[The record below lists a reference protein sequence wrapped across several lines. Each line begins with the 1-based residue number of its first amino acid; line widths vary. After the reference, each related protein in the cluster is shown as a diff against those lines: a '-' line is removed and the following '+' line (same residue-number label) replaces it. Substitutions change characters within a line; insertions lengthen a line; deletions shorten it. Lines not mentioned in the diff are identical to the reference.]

1 MSIEAYKIAVK
12 VSLVENVT
20 RGLQMMARH
29 FKSTD
34 ADAKALE
41 ARLKSIGK
49 MAAIGGIMT
58 GAGLGGLA
66 LFKGPLEEAKKYEIL
81 LGRLQQFGMGD
92 VAMRDAQKFVEA
104 QHIMGA
110 SQRDML
116 RYFIEA
122 QGVFRESGAKT
133 VPEQLSAA
141 KMAAPM
147 MARMTFASRGLDER
161 SREATETKTMDML
174 RFVEQAGGLRSPRRF
189 GELLDA
195 GFRAV
200 QSSGGNVDFTQ
211 YRQFMARGGSSA
223 LSLSN
228 LSLFADLEPIIGEMK
243 GSTAG
248 NALMTAFNRM
258 NGIVRVPN
266 QIAHELVK
274 NGLWDGSKII
284 WNNQGGI
291 KQFTG
296 NPMVNAQQF
305 GSDPV
310 DYYRNQVLPMYAR
323 MGIDPQ
329 QRVIENAK
337 IFGRTGGAMFNLI
350 DKQLPTILRSREAFN
365 RSRGIDQSYRA
376 AGGRASGKEFD
387 LEKREADL
395 KLKIG
400 QVILP
405 YYVKGLEMALAV
417 MNRLNAFITANPTF
431 TKIAVGGFA
440 LVSVAAVVGG
450 SLTLL
455 TAGLR
460 GLLLIR
466 NLVPA
471 FRAVGVGLSI
481 LRGGLGYLPMLFRYV
496 VAALGPVGLAI
507 AAIATVGWLVYNNWK
522 EINSA
527 LFANFKDIGDAV
539 RKLFNGDIMGAIG
552 LFGRALLRSFQ
563 TVLNTVIA
571 GLNSMT
577 GLGIA
582 KFTFADPE
590 QPAGSKFVAPAA
602 DKVFQATN
610 NVYLDGYRI
619 AMAVTKH
626 QAKEAARPN
635 AGSTGFDGQRARP
648 SHALGAIR

>member
-1 MSIEAYKIAVK
+1 MSIEAYKIAVR
-12 VSLVENVT
+12 VSLIDGVT
-20 RGLQMMARH
+20 RGLALMSRH
-29 FKSTD
+29 FKGTD

-49 MAAIGGIMT
+49 MASL
-58 GAGLGGLA
+58 GAASFAVGAGGLA
-66 LFKGPLEEAKKYEIL
+66 LFKGPIEEAMKYERA
-81 LGRLQQFGMGD
+81 LGTLRQMGLGD
-92 VAMRDAQKFVEA
+92 AQIRDARKFAEA
-104 QHIMGA
+104 TDIIGT
-110 SQRDML
+110 SINDRIRIFSD
-116 RYFIEA
+116 A
-122 QGVFRESGAKT
+122 QGSFRQSGMTGARATAAAKT
-133 VPEQLSAA
+133 MLPVLAQYEVATSMLSGEKRAA
-141 KMAAPM
+141 
-147 MARMTFASRGLDER
+147 
-161 SREATETKTMDML
+161 
-174 RFVEQAGGLRSPRRF
+174 
-189 GELLDA
+189 
-195 GFRAV
+195 AV
-200 QSSGGNVDFTQ
+200 QSMRNLNKTVEIMGGINDPKRAMAIADAVFKATMSSGRMVDE
-211 YRQFMARGGSSA
+211 RQLKQFVAYGSSA
-223 LSLSN
+223 TNQLN
-228 LSLFADLEPIIGEMK
+228 LSTIFGGLEPIIGELG
-243 GSTAG
+243 GSQTAVG
-248 NALMTAFNRM
+248 LRTAYGRTNGMMALMPRRLQAEMTRLGMMDASGKQQTDNLARLQAT
-258 NGIVRVPN
+258 NVIAYAQNLLGRYAKVGITSRTDIEREN
-266 QIAHELVK
+266 
-274 NGLWDGSKII
+274 SII
-284 WNNQGGI
+284 LG
-291 KQFTG
+291 
-296 NPMVNAQQF
+296 
-305 GSDPV
+305 
-310 DYYRNQVLPMYAR
+310 
-323 MGIDPQ
+323 
-329 QRVIENAK
+329 
-337 IFGRTGGAMFNLI
+337 TGGAKVFNKI
-350 DKQLPTILRSREAFN
+350 MSQLPILLESL
-365 RSRGIDQSYRA
+365 A
-376 AGGRASGKEFD
+376 AYNKAQPPKAVIND
-387 LEKREADL
+387 PQNKALLAATNLQKKEADL

-400 QVILP
+400 QTILP
-405 YYVKGLEMALAV
+405 YYIRGLELAAAALTRLDKFVDSNPVIAKWVVGAFAV
-417 MNRLNAFITANPTF
+417 MSA
-431 TKIAVGGFA
+431 
-440 LVSVAAVVGG
+440 AAVVGG
-450 SLTLL
+450 ALAVFG
-455 TAGLR
+455 AGIR

-522 EINSA
+522 EIKSA